1 MDTNKIL
8 NEIDNAYKSVVTISE
23 VGDSVLQPQYF
34 DSFVR
39 EMQKQARLL
48 DATRYQE
55 MDAQKVNIDRL
66 AFAGRV
72 LEKVAENSD
81 ADDYAKINTNQNQL
95 SAEEVVA
102 VVGLTDQM
110 LRRNIEKEGLED
122 TIVQLLGEHAG
133 KDLEELAIF
142 GSEDWTGYENEA
154 MGSAQWSA
162 IDLINGWI
170 KKAENKIDNGGSDG
184 DTPYFHSSEGGI
196 IDLFEEMLE
205 TLPKQ
210 YLVDRGDWRFY
221 TNWKVQNDYIN
232 VLKDRATVLGDE
244 MHENHRNVRYKGIP
258 VEYIPM
264 LERFDNDVIMLQ
276 NPNNMVWGVFHEV
289 TLETDRRPRARR
301 TDFVLTFEGDAH
313 YEDEN
318 ACVVAID
325 VEEDADTNSDGDDHA
340 LFV

>member
-1 MDTNKIL
+1 MDANKML
-8 NEIDNAYKSVVTISE
+8 NEIDNAYKSVITIGE

-39 EMQKQARLL
+39 EMQKQAKLL

-55 MDAQKVNIDRL
+55 MDSQKVNIDRI
-66 AFAGRV
+66 AFTGRV
-72 LEKVAENSD
+72 LEKVAENAEAS
-81 ADDYAKINTNQNQL
+81 DYAEINTKQNQL

-133 KDLEELAIF
+133 KDLEELGIF
-142 GSEDWTGYENEA
+142 ASDAWTGYHNEA
-154 MGSAQWSA
+154 MGSTQWSA
-162 IDLINGWI
+162 IDLINGWVR
-170 KKAENKIDNGGSDG
+170 KCENKLDS
-184 DTPYFHSSEGGI
+184 TAPYFSDDTQDVSL
-196 IDLFEEMLE
+196 LFEELLQ

-221 TNWKVQNDYIN
+221 TNWKIQNEYIN
-232 VLKDRATVLGDE
+232 ELKDRGTPLGDE
-244 MHENHRNVRYKGIP
+244 MYENNRNVRYKDIP

-264 LERFDNDVIMLQ
+264 LERFDNDIVMLQ
-276 NPNNMVWGVFHEV
+276 NPDNMVWGVFHEV
-289 TLETDRRPRARR
+289 TLETDRIPKARR

-318 ACVVAID
+318 AGVIAVD
-325 VEEDADTNSDGDDHA
+325 VDETDDTNGEAESGEHP
-340 LFV
+340 LFA